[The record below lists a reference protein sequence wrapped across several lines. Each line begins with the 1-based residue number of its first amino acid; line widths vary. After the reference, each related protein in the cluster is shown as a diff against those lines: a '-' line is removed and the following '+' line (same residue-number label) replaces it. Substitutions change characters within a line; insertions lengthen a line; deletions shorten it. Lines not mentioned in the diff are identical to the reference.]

1 MENNNKR
8 FSLKV
13 IELCSGI
20 GAQIRG
26 INNTNLFDAEVVATA
41 DLDKEV
47 VVSYAAIHCGLTNEM
62 INGYNNYPSKDE
74 MVNELSKKRLGYNL
88 KKDEPYDWQKL
99 SKKKDKTKGIEKY
112 WLADH
117 ISHNLGDMIQIKE
130 LPKCDMLTY
139 STPCTD
145 LSIAGKQEGLKW
157 ICQDCGTEYD
167 PSKLNVDIRYKCPC
181 CGSNNIKS
189 TRSGI
194 LYEVE
199 RLLVNANEKNKLPSF
214 LLMEN
219 VDALVSKKYID
230 SFNDWIDRLDNLGY
244 NSYFQ
249 TINAKILAFLKT
261 EIEYFA
267 FLSLK
272 KLIQSSSCFRNHL
285 IMEFG

>member
-145 LSIAGKQEGLKW
+145 
-157 ICQDCGTEYD
+157 C
-167 PSKLNVDIRYKCPC
+167 
-181 CGSNNIKS
+181 
-189 TRSGI
+189 
-194 LYEVE
+194 
-199 RLLVNANEKNKLPSF
+199 RLQGNKK
-214 LLMEN
+214 
-219 VDALVSKKYID
+219 D
-230 SFNDWIDRLDNLGY
+230 
-244 NSYFQ
+244 
-249 TINAKILAFLKT
+249 
-261 EIEYFA
+261 
-267 FLSLK
+267 
-272 KLIQSSSCFRNHL
+272 
-285 IMEFG
+285 